1 MTKHSVTH
9 GTRKACDTN
18 LMRRLV
24 SSVVVALGLVGTG
37 LAISPAPALA
47 AGKKICTIEDSK
59 LDELSGLVATSGG
72 YITINDSSN
81 SSNRKRVFYLD
92 AKCNVTKSVQY
103 SGGGPRDTED
113 LAVSPDGKTLWIAD
127 TGDNPESSERRSSVA
142 LWTMPIG
149 GGSRPVLH
157 RVSYPGGKNHDAEA
171 LLIGAGNTP
180 IIITKT
186 ASKAELYSPT
196 AALKADNETPVPL
209 KKVGEVTLPK
219 TETDNPF
226 GAVGR
231 LTVTGAAR
239 APDGSRVVL
248 RTYADAFEYDVVDGD
263 VVKALTTGEPRSTPL
278 DSDQFGEAITYSP
291 DGKTFVT
298 VSDLGNLGDE
308 VANDMFRYTPSQAKA
323 KEPVAADV
331 QGGTSGGTGRSWTD
345 DLTIG
350 DITYMVG
357 AVGLLGAV
365 LVGAGIFGILRA
377 RRRAAA
383 EPAPLKGGLRDSPSG
398 SIGRQSVPG
407 AAGVAS
413 ASASVSVDKAGGYD
427 EASWDRRPGGY
438 DDGYRSGRPD
448 DDYQPAGTTY
458 GSGRPASSGGGG
470 VYGGSGPKGG
480 GVYGGGNGG
489 GGGGVYGGGGG
500 QGRAPQGPP
509 VTGGTY
515 SSGGVYGRP
524 QGGGTYPPDE
534 GY

>member
-1 MTKHSVTH
+1 
-9 GTRKACDTN
+9 
-18 LMRRLV
+18 MRRLV
-24 SSVVVALGLVGTG
+24 SSVVVALGLVGIG
-37 LAISPAPALA
+37 LAALPSPALA
-47 AGKKICTIEDSK
+47 AGKKICTIQDSR

-72 YITINDSSN
+72 YITVNDSSN

-92 AKCNVTKSVQY
+92 GKCNVTKNVQY

-127 TGDNPESSERRSSVA
+127 TGDNPEATERRGSVA

-157 RVSYPGGKNHDAEA
+157 RVAYPGGKHHDAEA
-171 LLIGAGNTP
+171 LLVGADNAP
-180 IIITKT
+180 IIITK
-186 ASKAELYSPT
+186 AAGKAELYSPA
-196 AALKADNETPVPL
+196 AALEPGNETPVAL

-248 RTYADAFEYDVVDGD
+248 RTYADAFEYDVAGGD
-263 VVKALTTGEPRSTPL
+263 VVKALTTGEPRATPL
-278 DSDQFGEAITYSP
+278 TSDPFGEAIAYSA

-298 VSDLGNLGDE
+298 VSDLGNLGDD
-308 VANDMFRYTPSQAKA
+308 ASNDMFRYTPSANKA
-323 KEPVAADV
+323 KEPVGADV
-331 QGGTSGGTGRSWTD
+331 QGGGASAGSGRSWTD
-345 DLTIG
+345 DLTIR

-357 AVGLLGAV
+357 ALGVVGAI
-365 LVGAGIFGILRA
+365 LVGAGVFGIMRA
-377 RRRAAA
+377 RRRPAD
-383 EPAPLKGGLRDSPSG
+383 EPPFKGGLRDTPSG
-398 SIGRQSVPG
+398 SVGRVSVPG
-407 AAGVAS
+407 TAGVA
-413 ASASVSVDKAGGYD
+413 AASVPVDKRGYD

-448 DDYQPAGTTY
+448 DDYQPAGTSY
-458 GSGRPASSGGGG
+458 GSARAAS
-470 VYGGSGPKGG
+470 PGG
-480 GVYGGGNGG
+480 GVYGGGVKGG
-489 GGGGVYGGGGG
+489 GTTGGAVYGGGNVYGG
-500 QGRAPQGPP
+500 QGRAPQDSPP
-509 VTGGTY
+509 VKGGTY

-524 QGGGTYPPDE
+524 QAGGTYPPDE

>member
-1 MTKHSVTH
+1 
-9 GTRKACDTN
+9 
-18 LMRRLV
+18 MRRLV

-37 LAISPAPALA
+37 VAALPAPALA

-72 YITINDSSN
+72 YITINDSTD
-81 SSNRKRVFYLD
+81 SSSRKRVFYLD
-92 AKCNVTKSVQY
+92 GKCNITKNVQY

-127 TGDNPESSERRSSVA
+127 TGDNPDASERRSSVA
-142 LWTMPIG
+142 LWKMPIG

-157 RVSYPGGKNHDAEA
+157 RVSYPGGKRYDSEA
-171 LLIGAGNTP
+171 LLVGAGNAP

-186 ASKAELYSPT
+186 AGKAELYSPS
-196 AALKADNETPVPL
+196 AALKADNDTPVPL

-248 RTYADAFEYDVVDGD
+248 RTYADAFEFDVTDGD
-263 VVKALTTGEPRSTPL
+263 VVKALTTGEPRATPL
-278 DSDQFGEAITYSP
+278 DSDQFGEAIAYSA

-298 VSDLGNLGDE
+298 VSDLGNLGDD
-308 VANDMFRYTPSQAKA
+308 ATNDMFRYTPSQSKP

-331 QGGTSGGTGRSWTD
+331 QGGARGDSGRSWID

-357 AVGLLGAV
+357 AIGVLGAI
-365 LVGAGIFGILRA
+365 LVGAGVFGILRA
-377 RRRAAA
+377 RRRAAG
-383 EPAPLKGGLRDSPSG
+383 ESVPFKGGPRDTPSG
-398 SIGRQSVPG
+398 PIGRQPVPG
-407 AAGVAS
+407 AAAVATAS
-413 ASASVSVDKAGGYD
+413 APVDKAFGYD

-438 DDGYRSGRPD
+438 GGGYRSERPD

-458 GSGRPASSGGGG
+458 GATRPASSGGG
-470 VYGGSGPKGG
+470 VYGGSGANGG
-480 GVYGGGNGG
+480 GVYGGGNVYGAGG
-489 GGGGVYGGGGG
+489 GH
-500 QGRAPQGPP
+500 GRAPQESPP

-524 QGGGTYPPDE
+524 PQGGGVYPPDE
-534 GY
+534 VY